1 MFSVTT
7 FGPLAPCVSWDG
19 WKTRQDQKHFVG
31 VISVSAGYDAAPCG
45 LEIKTQKKPDRVS
58 SVAVT
63 LGTVFLLF
71 IISSCISAEDTATRL
86 ETCETQ
92 IQTHVSQCSWTL
104 NESLGVCLRSHFE
117 ERAEGSSPGGV
128 GGEGATSEVRTII
141 SIKQGHHCPLHPQV
155 KPKIIRMADV

>member
-1 MFSVTT
+1 MRR
-7 FGPLAPCVSWDG
+7 LKN
-19 WKTRQDQKHFVG
+19 KTRPKTFCGSYICQRRLWCC
-31 VISVSAGYDAAPCG
+31 SVWTRNKNTKKAWPSVVCG
-45 LEIKTQKKPDRVS
+45 SDS
-58 SVAVT
+58 

-117 ERAEGSSPGGV
+117 ERAEGSSPGGWGV
-128 GGEGATSEVRTII
+128 GEATSEVRTII